1 MGQGG
6 KLPCHR
12 LGPNGIGDA
21 EDVDGEA
28 LATIILNPKSLNPVA
43 FGSILS
49 LTSMLLIAAAGQ
61 TLVIISDGIDMSVG
75 ATMSMTALI
84 TVAVMQGKDSIGLMF
99 AAMAACLVVG
109 AVIGLCNGIGA
120 VRAGLPPMVVTLYIS
135 NIVTRLQYVFTGGT
149 PEYTS
154 VPDWFRKL
162 ITTRLFGFFP
172 TIVFFA
178 VAFLVVVF
186 FLLSRTRYGQQLTLT
201 GNNNRAAFLTGIK
214 TTKVKM
220 LNYTIAGMLGGLA
233 GFLIYNF
240 HPAKVFMGDTGSLFL
255 GGAVCGLAFALDVPL
270 VLIPVGIIYIAET
283 LSDIIQV
290 GYFKLTHGK
299 RIFRMAPLHH
309 HLELG
314 GWSEVRIVLT
324 FTAITVAFCLLA
336 FAGVMYRYGV

>member
-1 MGQGG
+1 MKSNTASKIKTFTKNNQ
-6 KLPCHR
+6 
-12 LGPNGIGDA
+12 IGMA
-21 EDVDGEA
+21 LIISA
-28 LATIILNPKSLNPVA
+28 LLFLATIILNPKSLNPVA

-99 AAMAACLVVG
+99 AAMVACLAVG
-109 AVIGLCNGIGA
+109 AVIGLCNGIGS

-135 NIVTRLQYVFTGGT
+135 NIVIRLQYVFTGGT

-178 VAFLVVVF
+178 LVFLVVVF

-233 GFLIYNF
+233 GFIGAGNSGFIKCGTYDSMTMDSIVAVVIGGTLLSGGKGSYVGTAAGALLLIILSN
-240 HPAKVFMGDTGSLFL
+240 
-255 GGAVCGLAFALDVPL
+255 GLAVLQVTDSMKNLIMGV
-270 VLIPVGIIYIAET
+270 VLILLLTAYNRAKPVR
-283 LSDIIQV
+283 Q
-290 GYFKLTHGK
+290 
-299 RIFRMAPLHH
+299 
-309 HLELG
+309 
-314 GWSEVRIVLT
+314 
-324 FTAITVAFCLLA
+324 
-336 FAGVMYRYGV
+336 

>member
-1 MGQGG
+1 MKSNTASKIKTFTKNNQ
-6 KLPCHR
+6 
-12 LGPNGIGDA
+12 IGMA
-21 EDVDGEA
+21 LIISAVLF

-233 GFLIYNF
+233 GFIGAGNSGFIKCGTYDSMTMDSIVAVVIGGTLLSGGKGSYVGTAAGALLLIILSN
-240 HPAKVFMGDTGSLFL
+240 
-255 GGAVCGLAFALDVPL
+255 GLAVLQVTDSMKNLIMGV
-270 VLIPVGIIYIAET
+270 VLILLLTAYNRAKPVR
-283 LSDIIQV
+283 Q
-290 GYFKLTHGK
+290 
-299 RIFRMAPLHH
+299 
-309 HLELG
+309 
-314 GWSEVRIVLT
+314 
-324 FTAITVAFCLLA
+324 
-336 FAGVMYRYGV
+336 

>member
-1 MGQGG
+1 MKSNTASKIKTFTKNNQ
-6 KLPCHR
+6 
-12 LGPNGIGDA
+12 IGMA
-21 EDVDGEA
+21 LIISA
-28 LATIILNPKSLNPVA
+28 LLFLATIILNPKSLNPVA

-99 AAMAACLVVG
+99 AAMVACLAVG
-109 AVIGLCNGIGA
+109 AVIGLCNGIGS

-178 VAFLVVVF
+178 LVFLVVVF

-233 GFLIYNF
+233 GFIGAGNSGFIKCGTYDSMTMDSIVAVVIGGTLLSGGKGSYVGTAAGALLLIILSN
-240 HPAKVFMGDTGSLFL
+240 
-255 GGAVCGLAFALDVPL
+255 GLAVLQVTDSMKNLIMGV
-270 VLIPVGIIYIAET
+270 VLILLLTAYNRAKPVR
-283 LSDIIQV
+283 Q
-290 GYFKLTHGK
+290 
-299 RIFRMAPLHH
+299 
-309 HLELG
+309 
-314 GWSEVRIVLT
+314 
-324 FTAITVAFCLLA
+324 
-336 FAGVMYRYGV
+336 

>member
-1 MGQGG
+1 MKSNTASKIKTFTKNNQ
-6 KLPCHR
+6 
-12 LGPNGIGDA
+12 IGMA
-21 EDVDGEA
+21 LIISA
-28 LATIILNPKSLNPVA
+28 LLFLATIILNPKSLNPVA

-61 TLVIISDGIDMSVG
+61 TMVIISDGIDMSVG

-99 AAMAACLVVG
+99 AAMVACLAVG
-109 AVIGLCNGIGA
+109 AVIGLCNGIGS

-178 VAFLVVVF
+178 LVFLVVVY

-201 GNNNRAAFLTGIK
+201 GNNNRAAFLIGIK

-233 GFLIYNF
+233 GFIGAGNSGFIKCGTYDSMTMDSIVAVVIGGTLLSGGKGSYVGTAAGALLLIILSN
-240 HPAKVFMGDTGSLFL
+240 
-255 GGAVCGLAFALDVPL
+255 GLAVLQVTDSMKNLIMGV
-270 VLIPVGIIYIAET
+270 VLILLLTAYNRAKPVR
-283 LSDIIQV
+283 Q
-290 GYFKLTHGK
+290 
-299 RIFRMAPLHH
+299 
-309 HLELG
+309 
-314 GWSEVRIVLT
+314 
-324 FTAITVAFCLLA
+324 
-336 FAGVMYRYGV
+336 

>member
-1 MGQGG
+1 MKSNTASKIKTFTKNNQ
-6 KLPCHR
+6 
-12 LGPNGIGDA
+12 IGMA
-21 EDVDGEA
+21 LIISAVLF

-149 PEYTS
+149 PDYTS

-233 GFLIYNF
+233 GFIGAGNSGFIKCGTYDSMTMDSIVAVVIGGTLLSGGKGSYVGTAAGALLLIILSN
-240 HPAKVFMGDTGSLFL
+240 
-255 GGAVCGLAFALDVPL
+255 GLAVLQVTDSMKNLIMGV
-270 VLIPVGIIYIAET
+270 VLIILLTAYNRAKPVR
-283 LSDIIQV
+283 Q
-290 GYFKLTHGK
+290 
-299 RIFRMAPLHH
+299 
-309 HLELG
+309 
-314 GWSEVRIVLT
+314 
-324 FTAITVAFCLLA
+324 
-336 FAGVMYRYGV
+336 

>member
-1 MGQGG
+1 MKSNTASKIKTFTKNNQ
-6 KLPCHR
+6 
-12 LGPNGIGDA
+12 IGMA
-21 EDVDGEA
+21 LIISA
-28 LATIILNPKSLNPVA
+28 LLFLATIILNPKSLNPVA

-61 TLVIISDGIDMSVG
+61 TMVIISDGIDMSVG

-99 AAMAACLVVG
+99 AAMVACLAVG
-109 AVIGLCNGIGA
+109 AVIGLCNGIGS

-178 VAFLVVVF
+178 LVFLVVVY

-233 GFLIYNF
+233 GFIGAGNSGFIKCGTYDSMTMDSIVAVVIGGTLLSGGKGSYVGTAAGALLLIILSN
-240 HPAKVFMGDTGSLFL
+240 
-255 GGAVCGLAFALDVPL
+255 GLAVLQVTNSMKNL
-270 VLIPVGIIYIAET
+270 IMGVVLILLLTAYNRAKPVR
-283 LSDIIQV
+283 Q
-290 GYFKLTHGK
+290 
-299 RIFRMAPLHH
+299 
-309 HLELG
+309 
-314 GWSEVRIVLT
+314 
-324 FTAITVAFCLLA
+324 
-336 FAGVMYRYGV
+336 

>member
-1 MGQGG
+1 MKSNTASKFKTFTKNNQ
-6 KLPCHR
+6 
-12 LGPNGIGDA
+12 IGM
-21 EDVDGEA
+21 A
-28 LATIILNPKSLNPVA
+28 LIISALLFLITIVLNPKSLNPVA

-99 AAMAACLVVG
+99 AAMVACLAVG
-109 AVIGLCNGIGA
+109 AVIGLCNGIGS

-178 VAFLVVVF
+178 LVFLVVVY

-233 GFLIYNF
+233 GFIGAGNSGFIKCGTYDSMTMDSIVAVVIGGTLLSGGKGSYLGTAAGALLLIILSN
-240 HPAKVFMGDTGSLFL
+240 
-255 GGAVCGLAFALDVPL
+255 GLAVLQVTDSMKNLIMGV
-270 VLIPVGIIYIAET
+270 VLILLLTAYNRAKPVR
-283 LSDIIQV
+283 Q
-290 GYFKLTHGK
+290 
-299 RIFRMAPLHH
+299 
-309 HLELG
+309 
-314 GWSEVRIVLT
+314 
-324 FTAITVAFCLLA
+324 
-336 FAGVMYRYGV
+336 

>member
-1 MGQGG
+1 MKSNTASKIKTFTKNNQ
-6 KLPCHR
+6 
-12 LGPNGIGDA
+12 IGM
-21 EDVDGEA
+21 A
-28 LATIILNPKSLNPVA
+28 LIISALLFLVTIILNPKSLNPVA

-99 AAMAACLVVG
+99 AAMVACLAVG
-109 AVIGLCNGIGA
+109 AVIGLCNGIGS

-178 VAFLVVVF
+178 LVFLVVVY

-233 GFLIYNF
+233 GFIGAGNSGFIKCGTYDSMTMDSIVAVVIGGTLLSGGKGSYVGTAAGALLLIILSN
-240 HPAKVFMGDTGSLFL
+240 
-255 GGAVCGLAFALDVPL
+255 GLAVLQVTDSMKNLIMGV
-270 VLIPVGIIYIAET
+270 VLILLLTAYNRAKPVR
-283 LSDIIQV
+283 Q
-290 GYFKLTHGK
+290 
-299 RIFRMAPLHH
+299 
-309 HLELG
+309 
-314 GWSEVRIVLT
+314 
-324 FTAITVAFCLLA
+324 
-336 FAGVMYRYGV
+336 

>member
-1 MGQGG
+1 MKSNTASKIKTFTKNNQ
-6 KLPCHR
+6 
-12 LGPNGIGDA
+12 IGMA
-21 EDVDGEA
+21 LIISAVLF

-178 VAFLVVVF
+178 VVFLVVVF

-233 GFLIYNF
+233 GFIGAGNSGFIKCGTYDSMTMDSIVAVVIGGTLLSGGKGSYVGTAAGALLLIILSN
-240 HPAKVFMGDTGSLFL
+240 
-255 GGAVCGLAFALDVPL
+255 GLAVLQVSDSMKNLIMGV
-270 VLIPVGIIYIAET
+270 VLIILLTAYNRAKPVR
-283 LSDIIQV
+283 Q
-290 GYFKLTHGK
+290 
-299 RIFRMAPLHH
+299 
-309 HLELG
+309 
-314 GWSEVRIVLT
+314 
-324 FTAITVAFCLLA
+324 
-336 FAGVMYRYGV
+336 

>member
-1 MGQGG
+1 MKSNTASKIKTFTKNNQ
-6 KLPCHR
+6 
-12 LGPNGIGDA
+12 IGMA
-21 EDVDGEA
+21 LIISAVLF

-109 AVIGLCNGIGA
+109 AVIGLCNGIGS

-233 GFLIYNF
+233 GFIGAGNSGFIKCGTYDSMTMDSIVAVVIGGTLLSGGKGSYVGTAAGALLLIILSN
-240 HPAKVFMGDTGSLFL
+240 
-255 GGAVCGLAFALDVPL
+255 GLAVLQVSDSMKNLIMGV
-270 VLIPVGIIYIAET
+270 VLIILLTAYNRAKPVR
-283 LSDIIQV
+283 Q
-290 GYFKLTHGK
+290 
-299 RIFRMAPLHH
+299 
-309 HLELG
+309 
-314 GWSEVRIVLT
+314 
-324 FTAITVAFCLLA
+324 
-336 FAGVMYRYGV
+336 

>member
-1 MGQGG
+1 MKSNTASKIKTFTKNNQ
-6 KLPCHR
+6 
-12 LGPNGIGDA
+12 IGMA
-21 EDVDGEA
+21 LIISA
-28 LATIILNPKSLNPVA
+28 LLFLATIILNPKSLNPVA

-99 AAMAACLVVG
+99 VAMVACLAVG
-109 AVIGLCNGIGA
+109 AVIGLCNGIGS

-178 VAFLVVVF
+178 LVFLVVVY

-233 GFLIYNF
+233 GFIGAGNSGFIKCGTYDSMTMDSIVAVVIGGTLLSGGKGSYVGTAAGALLLIILSN
-240 HPAKVFMGDTGSLFL
+240 
-255 GGAVCGLAFALDVPL
+255 GLAVLQVTDSMKNLIMGV
-270 VLIPVGIIYIAET
+270 VLILLLTAYNRAKPVR
-283 LSDIIQV
+283 Q
-290 GYFKLTHGK
+290 
-299 RIFRMAPLHH
+299 
-309 HLELG
+309 
-314 GWSEVRIVLT
+314 
-324 FTAITVAFCLLA
+324 
-336 FAGVMYRYGV
+336 

>member
-1 MGQGG
+1 MKSNTASKIKTFTKNNQ
-6 KLPCHR
+6 
-12 LGPNGIGDA
+12 IGMA
-21 EDVDGEA
+21 LIISA
-28 LATIILNPKSLNPVA
+28 LLFLATIILNPKSLNPVA

-99 AAMAACLVVG
+99 AAMVACLAVG
-109 AVIGLCNGIGA
+109 AVIGLCNGIGS

-178 VAFLVVVF
+178 LVFLVVVY

-233 GFLIYNF
+233 GFIGAGNSGFIKCGTYDSMTMDSIVAVVIGGTLLSGGKGSYVGTAAGALLLIILSN
-240 HPAKVFMGDTGSLFL
+240 
-255 GGAVCGLAFALDVPL
+255 GLAVLQVTDSMKNLIMGV
-270 VLIPVGIIYIAET
+270 VLILLLTAYNRAKPVR
-283 LSDIIQV
+283 Q
-290 GYFKLTHGK
+290 
-299 RIFRMAPLHH
+299 
-309 HLELG
+309 
-314 GWSEVRIVLT
+314 
-324 FTAITVAFCLLA
+324 
-336 FAGVMYRYGV
+336 

>member
-1 MGQGG
+1 MKSNTASKIKTFTKNNQ
-6 KLPCHR
+6 
-12 LGPNGIGDA
+12 IGMA
-21 EDVDGEA
+21 LIISA
-28 LATIILNPKSLNPVA
+28 LLFLATIILNPKSLNPVA

-61 TLVIISDGIDMSVG
+61 TMVIISDGIDMSVG

-99 AAMAACLVVG
+99 AAMVACLAVG
-109 AVIGLCNGIGA
+109 AVIGLYNGIGS

-178 VAFLVVVF
+178 LVFLVVVY

-233 GFLIYNF
+233 GFIGAGNSGFIKCGTYDSMTMDSIVAVVIGGTLLSGGKGSYVGTAAGALLLIILSN
-240 HPAKVFMGDTGSLFL
+240 
-255 GGAVCGLAFALDVPL
+255 GLAVLQVTDSMKNLIMGV
-270 VLIPVGIIYIAET
+270 VLILLLTAYNRAKPVR
-283 LSDIIQV
+283 Q
-290 GYFKLTHGK
+290 
-299 RIFRMAPLHH
+299 
-309 HLELG
+309 
-314 GWSEVRIVLT
+314 
-324 FTAITVAFCLLA
+324 
-336 FAGVMYRYGV
+336 

>member
-1 MGQGG
+1 MA
-6 KLPCHR
+6 LIISA
-12 LGPNGIGDA
+12 LLF
-21 EDVDGEA
+21 

-99 AAMAACLVVG
+99 AAMVACLAVG
-109 AVIGLCNGIGA
+109 AVIGLCNGIGS

-178 VAFLVVVF
+178 LVFLVVVF

-233 GFLIYNF
+233 GFIGAGNSGFIKCGTYDSMTMDSIVAVVIGGTLLSGGKGSYVGTAAGALLLIILSN
-240 HPAKVFMGDTGSLFL
+240 
-255 GGAVCGLAFALDVPL
+255 GLAVLQVTDSMKNLIMGV
-270 VLIPVGIIYIAET
+270 VLILLLTAYNRAKPVR
-283 LSDIIQV
+283 Q
-290 GYFKLTHGK
+290 
-299 RIFRMAPLHH
+299 
-309 HLELG
+309 
-314 GWSEVRIVLT
+314 
-324 FTAITVAFCLLA
+324 
-336 FAGVMYRYGV
+336 

>member
-1 MGQGG
+1 MKSNTASKIKTFTKNNQ
-6 KLPCHR
+6 
-12 LGPNGIGDA
+12 IGMA
-21 EDVDGEA
+21 LIISA
-28 LATIILNPKSLNPVA
+28 LLFLATIILNPKSLNPVA

-61 TLVIISDGIDMSVG
+61 TMVIISDGIDMSVG

-99 AAMAACLVVG
+99 AAMVACLAVG
-109 AVIGLCNGIGA
+109 AVIGLCNGIGS

-178 VAFLVVVF
+178 LVFLVVVY

-233 GFLIYNF
+233 GFIGAGNSGFIKCGTYDSMTMDSIVAVVIGGTLLSGGKGSYVGTAAGALLLIILSN
-240 HPAKVFMGDTGSLFL
+240 
-255 GGAVCGLAFALDVPL
+255 GLAVLQVTDSMKNLIMGV
-270 VLIPVGIIYIAET
+270 VLILLLTAYNRAKPVR
-283 LSDIIQV
+283 Q
-290 GYFKLTHGK
+290 
-299 RIFRMAPLHH
+299 
-309 HLELG
+309 
-314 GWSEVRIVLT
+314 
-324 FTAITVAFCLLA
+324 
-336 FAGVMYRYGV
+336 

>member
-1 MGQGG
+1 MKSNTASKIKTFTKNNQ
-6 KLPCHR
+6 
-12 LGPNGIGDA
+12 IGMA
-21 EDVDGEA
+21 LIISA
-28 LATIILNPKSLNPVA
+28 LLFLATIILSPKSLNPVA

-61 TLVIISDGIDMSVG
+61 TMVIISDGIDMSVG

-99 AAMAACLVVG
+99 AAMVACLAVG
-109 AVIGLCNGIGA
+109 AVIGLCNGIGS

-178 VAFLVVVF
+178 LVFLVVVY

-233 GFLIYNF
+233 GFIGAGNSGFIKCGTYDSMTMDSIVAVVIGGTLLSGGKGSYVGTAAGALLLIILSN
-240 HPAKVFMGDTGSLFL
+240 
-255 GGAVCGLAFALDVPL
+255 GLAVLQVTDSMKNLIMGV
-270 VLIPVGIIYIAET
+270 VLILLLTAYNRAKPVR
-283 LSDIIQV
+283 Q
-290 GYFKLTHGK
+290 
-299 RIFRMAPLHH
+299 
-309 HLELG
+309 
-314 GWSEVRIVLT
+314 
-324 FTAITVAFCLLA
+324 
-336 FAGVMYRYGV
+336 

>member
-1 MGQGG
+1 MKSNTASKIKTFTKNNQ
-6 KLPCHR
+6 
-12 LGPNGIGDA
+12 IGMA
-21 EDVDGEA
+21 LIISA
-28 LATIILNPKSLNPVA
+28 LLFLATIILNPKSLNPVA

-99 AAMAACLVVG
+99 AAMVACLAVG
-109 AVIGLCNGIGA
+109 AVIGLCNGIGS

-135 NIVTRLQYVFTGGT
+135 NIVTRLQYVFTGGA

-178 VAFLVVVF
+178 LVFLVVVF

-233 GFLIYNF
+233 GFIGAGNSGFIKCGTYDSMTMDSIVAVVIGGTLLSGGKGSYVGTAAGALLLIILSN
-240 HPAKVFMGDTGSLFL
+240 
-255 GGAVCGLAFALDVPL
+255 GLAVLQVTDSMKNLIMGV
-270 VLIPVGIIYIAET
+270 VLILLLTAYNRAKPVR
-283 LSDIIQV
+283 Q
-290 GYFKLTHGK
+290 
-299 RIFRMAPLHH
+299 
-309 HLELG
+309 
-314 GWSEVRIVLT
+314 
-324 FTAITVAFCLLA
+324 
-336 FAGVMYRYGV
+336 

>member
-1 MGQGG
+1 MKSNTASKIKTFTKNNQ
-6 KLPCHR
+6 
-12 LGPNGIGDA
+12 IGMA
-21 EDVDGEA
+21 LIISAVLF

-61 TLVIISDGIDMSVG
+61 TLVIISDGIDMS
-75 ATMSMTALI
+75 
-84 TVAVMQGKDSIGLMF
+84 
-99 AAMAACLVVG
+99 VG

-233 GFLIYNF
+233 GFIGAGNSGFIKCGTYDSMTMDSIVAVVIGGTLLSGGKGSYVGTAAGALLLIILSN
-240 HPAKVFMGDTGSLFL
+240 
-255 GGAVCGLAFALDVPL
+255 GLAVLQVSDSMKNLIMGV
-270 VLIPVGIIYIAET
+270 VLIILLTAYNRAKPVR
-283 LSDIIQV
+283 Q
-290 GYFKLTHGK
+290 
-299 RIFRMAPLHH
+299 
-309 HLELG
+309 
-314 GWSEVRIVLT
+314 
-324 FTAITVAFCLLA
+324 
-336 FAGVMYRYGV
+336 